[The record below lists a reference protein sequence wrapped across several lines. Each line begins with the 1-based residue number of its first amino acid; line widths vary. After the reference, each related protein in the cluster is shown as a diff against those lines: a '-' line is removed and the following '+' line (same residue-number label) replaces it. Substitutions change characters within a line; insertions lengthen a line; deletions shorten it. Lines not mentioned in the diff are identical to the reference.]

1 MVKYMYKKMTIISL
15 LCLFVDQTT
24 KYIITTKMNLFDS
37 INIINSFFKITYV
50 RNYGAAWSIL
60 EGNKIFLILVACSAL
75 FFIYWFF
82 IRNVKLNRSEII
94 IYGILVGGI
103 FGNLMDRIMLG
114 YVVDFLDFNVLG
126 YNFPIFNVADICIVI
141 SISLIII
148 DILRKEGKSCKDI

>member
-50 RNYGAAWSIL
+50 KNYGAAWSIL

-114 YVVDFLDFNVLG
+114 YVVDF
-126 YNFPIFNVADICIVI
+126 
-141 SISLIII
+141 
-148 DILRKEGKSCKDI
+148 